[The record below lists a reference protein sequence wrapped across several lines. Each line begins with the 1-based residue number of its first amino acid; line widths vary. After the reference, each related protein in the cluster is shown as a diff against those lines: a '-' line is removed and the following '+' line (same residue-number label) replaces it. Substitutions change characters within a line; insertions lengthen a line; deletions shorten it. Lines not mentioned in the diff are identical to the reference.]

1 MKILLLDIETAPNKV
16 YVWGLWNQNV
26 AINQIDEPGYV
37 LCWAAKWLGEPEIY
51 FDSVYQST
59 PKKMLKGIHKLLDE
73 ADAVVHYYGS
83 KFDIPTLNGE
93 FIAYGLPPPAPYAQ
107 IDLIK
112 TVKSKFKFPSNKLD
126 YVAKVLKLKNQKI
139 KNSGHSLWKGCMD
152 KQAWAWEKMEEYNK
166 GDVLVTEELYG
177 VLRPWIKGHPNF
189 SVHTGEL
196 VCPRCGGTHYVGRG
210 YYETAAGKY
219 KRFRCKDCFKWFR
232 DNKSVAPT
240 EKFIDV

>member
-1 MKILLLDIETAPNKV
+1 M

-37 LCWAAKWLGEPEIY
+37 LCWAAKWLGQDEVF
-51 FDSVYQST
+51 FDSVYKSS

-93 FIAYGLPPPAPYAQ
+93 FLTYGLPPPAPYAQ

-139 KNSGHSLWKGCMD
+139 QNKGHALWKGCMD
-152 KQAWAWEKMEEYNK
+152 KEAWAWADMETYNK

-196 VCPRCGGTHYVGRG
+196 VCPRCGGTHYHGRG

-219 KRFRCKDCFKWFR
+219 HRYRCKDCFKWFR
-232 DNKSVAPT
+232 GNKSIAPT
-240 EKFIDV
+240 EKFLDV

>member
-37 LCWAAKWLGEPEIY
+37 LCWAAKWLGEEEIF
-51 FDSVYQST
+51 FDSVYQSS
-59 PKKMLKGIHKLLDE
+59 PKKMLKGVHKLLDE
-73 ADAVVHYYGS
+73 ADAVIHYYGS

-93 FIAYGLPPPAPYAQ
+93 FLSYGLPPPAPYKQ

-112 TVKSKFKFPSNKLD
+112 TVKNQFKFPSYKLD

-139 KNSGHSLWKGCMD
+139 KNTGHSLWKGCMD
-152 KQAWAWEKMEEYNK
+152 KEADSWEKMETYNK

-177 VLRPWIKGHPNF
+177 VLKPWIKGHPNW

-210 YYETAAGKY
+210 YYETNAGKY
-219 KRFRCKDCFKWFR
+219 HRYRCKDCFKWFR
-232 DNKSVAPT
+232 SNKSIAPM
-240 EKFIDV
+240 EKFLDV